1 MYNKY
6 MFHMNNEALHEKLE
20 FKQLVQNILSS
31 IYILEV
37 RSNKHSTVV
46 IYSHY
51 SNVQNACNCAIK
63 VLEKISLHFI
73 SIIINHWCALF

>member
-6 MFHMNNEALHEKLE
+6 MFHMNNEGLHEKLE

-37 RSNKHSTVV
+37 
-46 IYSHY
+46 
-51 SNVQNACNCAIK
+51 
-63 VLEKISLHFI
+63 
-73 SIIINHWCALF
+73 INILQ